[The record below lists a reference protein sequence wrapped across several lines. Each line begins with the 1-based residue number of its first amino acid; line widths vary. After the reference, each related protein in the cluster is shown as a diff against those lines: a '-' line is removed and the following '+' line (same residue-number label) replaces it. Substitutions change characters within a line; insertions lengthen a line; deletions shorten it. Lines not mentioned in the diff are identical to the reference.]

1 MLFSIDLRQ
10 YRDDRPSIKLNPLQA
25 TADCVDML
33 IHERRAHQHG
43 HGELVDDVE
52 LGLVKPITKPKSHQN
67 GCADVETL
75 AVSVSQ
81 ARPFVLILIHL
92 EFLPAAGEKL
102 RGG

>member
-1 MLFSIDLRQ
+1 MLLSIELRQ
-10 YRDDRPSIKLNPLQA
+10 
-25 TADCVDML
+25 
-33 IHERRAHQHG
+33 
-43 HGELVDDVE
+43 LVDDVE

-102 RGG
+102 GADEVVPRACVHPDQEWTHRSGIETD